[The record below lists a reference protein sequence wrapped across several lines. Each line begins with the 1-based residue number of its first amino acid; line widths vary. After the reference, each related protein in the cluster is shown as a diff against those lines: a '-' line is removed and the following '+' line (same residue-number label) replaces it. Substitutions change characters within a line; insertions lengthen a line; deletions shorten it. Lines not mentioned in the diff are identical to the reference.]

1 DIDQCIFCQKCT
13 KLCPM
18 YTIELVDEDTDNKRI
33 EINLDRCIGCG
44 VCAYNC
50 PEGAITMIKKFTK
63 VPAQNMA
70 GALKRYMEGKMKD

>member
-1 DIDQCIFCQKCT
+1 CQKCT